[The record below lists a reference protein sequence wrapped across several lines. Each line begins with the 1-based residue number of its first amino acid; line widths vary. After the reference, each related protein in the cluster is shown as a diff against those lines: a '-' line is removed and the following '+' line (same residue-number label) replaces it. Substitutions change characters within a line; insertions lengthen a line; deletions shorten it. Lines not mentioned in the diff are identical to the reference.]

1 MDLWATWKKSFD
13 AWENTTAAWL
23 ERTMASPVFLEPPG
37 LVLKALTA
45 TKTVSDSLTSAWWS
59 AVGLPTRRD
68 QERALHRLNELES
81 RLLDLEE
88 QLAAARAGAPAAQ
101 TASDGALP
109 TD

>member
-1 MDLWATWKKSFD
+1 MDLWATWKKGFD
-13 AWENTTAAWL
+13 AWENPTAAYL
-23 ERTMASPVFLEPPG
+23 ERLMASPLLLQPSA

-45 TKTVSDSLTSAWWS
+45 TRTVTDSLTAAWWS

-88 QLAAARAGAPAAQ
+88 RLAAAPAPGRA
-101 TASDGALP
+101 TRAS
-109 TD
+109 